1 MGTKANLKVDQ
12 GTDFSTSITL
22 TDDDGTALNLSGYTG
37 AGQIRKYYTST
48 TAVNFDVVVT
58 ANTGTVTF
66 ELSSNTSNSMNSGRY
81 VYDIELTDTSGI
93 VSRIMEGIVTITPG
107 VTR

>member
-1 MGTKANLKVDQ
+1 MATKANLKIEQ

-22 TDDDGTALNLSGYTG
+22 TDDDNDAVNLTDYTG

-48 TAVNFDVVVT
+48 TAVNWTV
-58 ANTGTVTF
+58 ALGGNTGIVTIS
-66 ELSSNTSNSMNSGRY
+66 LGSNTTNNMTSGRY
-81 VYDIELTDTSGI
+81 VYDIELTDGSGI
-93 VSRIMEGIVTITPG
+93 VSRILEGIVTITPG

>member
-1 MGTKANLKVDQ
+1 MSTKANLKIDQ
-12 GTDFSTSITL
+12 GADFSTSITL
-22 TDDDGTALNLSGYTG
+22 TDDDGNALDLTGYTG

-48 TAVNFDVVVT
+48 TAVDFNVVVT
-58 ANTGTVTF
+58 PSTGTVS
-66 ELSSNTSNSMNSGRY
+66 LSLSAADSNAMNSGRY
-81 VYDIELTDTSGI
+81 VYDIELTDGSDV

>member
-1 MGTKANLKVDQ
+1 MATKANLVIDQ

-22 TDDDGTALNLSGYTG
+22 TDDDGNVIDISGYTG

-48 TAVNFDVVVT
+48 TAIDFTVTTDASGVVT
-58 ANTGTVTF
+58 LS
-66 ELSSNTSNSMNSGRY
+66 LSSNTTNGIEHGRY
-81 VYDIELTDTSGI
+81 VYDVELTDGSGL
-93 VSRIMEGIVTITPG
+93 VSRIMEGLVTVTPG

>member
-1 MGTKANLKVDQ
+1 MSTKANLKIDQ
-12 GTDFSTSITL
+12 GADFSTSITL
-22 TDDDGTALNLSGYTG
+22 TDDDGNALNLSGYTG

-48 TAVNFDVVVT
+48 TAVDFDVSVS
-58 ANTGTVTF
+58 ANTGTVSLS
-66 ELSSNTSNSMNSGRY
+66 LSSNTSNAMNSGRY
-81 VYDIELTDTSGI
+81 VYDIELTDGSGV

>member
-1 MGTKANLKVDQ
+1 MGTKANLKIDQ

-58 ANTGTVTF
+58 ANTGTVTM

>member
-1 MGTKANLKVDQ
+1 MSTKANLKIDQ
-12 GTDFSTSITL
+12 GADFSTSITL
-22 TDDDGTALNLSGYTG
+22 TDDDGNALNLSGYTG

-48 TAVNFDVVVT
+48 TYVAFDVTVT
-58 ANTGTVTF
+58 ENTGTVSLS
-66 ELSSNTSNSMNSGRY
+66 LSSTASNAMNSGRY
-81 VYDIELTDTSGI
+81 VYDIELTDVSGV

>member
-1 MGTKANLKVDQ
+1 MGTKANLKIDQ

-22 TDDDGTALNLSGYTG
+22 TDDDGNALNLSGYTG

-48 TAVNFDVVVT
+48 TAVNFDVAVT
-58 ANTGTVTF
+58 ANTGTVTL

>member
-1 MGTKANLKVDQ
+1 MGTKANLKIDQ

-58 ANTGTVTF
+58 ANTGTVTL

>member
-1 MGTKANLKVDQ
+1 MATKANLKIEQ

-22 TDDDGTALNLSGYTG
+22 TDDDNDAIDLTSYSG

-48 TAVNFDVVVT
+48 TAVNWTVSLGG
-58 ANTGTVTF
+58 NTGIVTIS
-66 ELSSNTSNSMNSGRY
+66 LGSNTTNNMTSGRY
-81 VYDIELTDTSGI
+81 VYDIELTDGSGI
-93 VSRIMEGIVTITPG
+93 VSRILEGIVTITPG